1 MEPMSAAAVF
11 NLQTVLSLVVFFV
24 IAKWVVMP
32 WLLTLGPNDALVPL
46 LLYSAIRFTG
56 TSFMVPS
63 LTNGLPVEFAVTA
76 GYGDLAVGLLAL
88 LAAIV
93 LKMGLPFGTILAW
106 AYAVAGA
113 LDFINAGRIA
123 SANDIPNHIGSLWPM
138 MAVAG
143 PSWMITIVF
152 IIRLL
157 IWPAPAKRA

>member
-11 NLQTVLSLVVFFV
+11 NVQTVLSLVVFFV
-24 IAKWVVMP
+24 TAKWIVMP

-46 LLYSAIRFTG
+46 LLFSALRLMG
-56 TSFMVPS
+56 ASLMVPA
-63 LTNGLPVEFAVTA
+63 LTQGLQSEFAVTA
-76 GYGDLAVGLLAL
+76 GYGDLAVGILAL

-106 AYAVAGA
+106 VYAVAGA
-113 LDFINAGRIA
+113 LDFVNAARISG
-123 SANDIPNHIGSLWPM
+123 SADLPNHAGSLWYLL
-138 MAVAG
+138 AVGG
-143 PSWMITIVF
+143 PAWMITIVF